1 MSPEFVEKWEKLLEG
16 VDKEVIPLHFVKKF
30 ILKLRGRRRQS
41 INVQKLIESGY
52 ESKEIEE
59 IITEK
64 LIDLDDQV
72 VGIEF
77 ILNIQS
83 IAEEVQPETDKLLN
97 GL

>member
-1 MSPEFVEKWEKLLEG
+1 MSPEFTEKWEKLLEG
-16 VDKEVIPLHFVKKF
+16 VNKEVIPLHFVKKF
-30 ILKLRGRRRQS
+30 ILKLKGRRRQS
-41 INVQKLIESGY
+41 INVQKLFESGY
-52 ESKEIEE
+52 ESEEIEE